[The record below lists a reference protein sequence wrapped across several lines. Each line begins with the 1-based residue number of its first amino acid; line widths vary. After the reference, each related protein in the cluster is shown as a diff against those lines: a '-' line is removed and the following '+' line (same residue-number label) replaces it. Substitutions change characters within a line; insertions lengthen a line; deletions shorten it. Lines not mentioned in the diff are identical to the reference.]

1 MSMASGVRPVT
12 VRLAAALVMTVAAA
26 LLLFLDVQSP
36 PRAQSRSASFS
47 PAASGGIQAAVDSM
61 LRRYGISRSA
71 VRTWN
76 VLSREKKVVRVA
88 QQIEVSR
95 DFPSLVFNDQ
105 LQRMLEP
112 VEAHVVATERLKDN
126 SVTMHIVCGGRT
138 VRSLV
143 FALTDSPE

>member
-1 MSMASGVRPVT
+1 MAPAHRSVT
-12 VRLAAALVMTVAAA
+12 VRLAVVIVLTVAAA
-26 LLLFLDVQSP
+26 LLLSREAQSP
-36 PRAQSRSASFS
+36 PPAQSRSASLTPS
-47 PAASGGIQAAVDSM
+47 ISGGIQAAVDSM
-61 LRRYGISRSA
+61 MRRYSIPRSA

-76 VLSREKKVVRVA
+76 VLSLEKKVLRVA

-143 FALTDSPE
+143 FSLDDPPE

>member
-1 MSMASGVRPVT
+1 MAPSLRPVT

-36 PRAQSRSASFS
+36 PATQSRSASIS

-61 LRRYGISRSA
+61 LRRHGISRSA

-76 VLSREKKVVRVA
+76 VLSLEKKVLRVA
-88 QQIEVSR
+88 QQIEVPR

-143 FALTDSPE
+143 FTLSDSPE